1 MRSAAGGL
9 LNQAQDLI
17 CGQRNDTEHE
27 MAHHLGVAAHTDRA
41 PAELVFQTR
50 IHPLPGG
57 AFAIAHILGVAEV
70 QQLAPL
76 LFGL

>member
-1 MRSAAGGL
+1 
-9 LNQAQDLI
+9 
-17 CGQRNDTEHE
+17 

-50 IHPLPGG
+50 IHPLHGG
-57 AFAIAHILGVAEV
+57 AFVIAHILGIAEV